1 VDRAAGYSATA
12 QRFVRRRTVAEDGM
26 KEFLKTTIVGGVI
39 FLLPVG
45 LVIFLLGHAFA
56 FAAKLIA
63 PISKH
68 LHLDQISGVTGI
80 SLVSILSIA
89 SLVIVS
95 FLAGLVAR
103 TALGARM
110 TYWFEHSL
118 LGRFPQYRMA
128 KSIAEGFANAE
139 RATDAMRPALI
150 NVDCGWQ
157 LGYVLETLD
166 NGWLAVF
173 LPQVP
178 TPMSGNIM
186 YVPAECVRALDMTM
200 TQATTL
206 VKRAGIGS
214 REMLGGV
221 DLMPAAGR

>member
-1 VDRAAGYSATA
+1 MR
-12 QRFVRRRTVAEDGM
+12 
-26 KEFLKTTIVGGVI
+26 EFLKTTIVGGLI

-45 LVIFLLGHAFA
+45 LVLFLLGHAFA
-56 FAAKLIA
+56 LATKLIG

-68 LHLDQISGVTGI
+68 LHLDQFSGMTGI
-80 SLVSILSIA
+80 SLVSALSLA

-110 TYWFEHSL
+110 TFWFEHSL
-118 LGRFPQYRMA
+118 FGRFPQYRMA

-139 RATDAMRPALI
+139 RATDTMKPALV

-157 LGYVLETLD
+157 LGYVLETLHD
-166 NGWLAVF
+166 GWMAVF

-186 YVPAECVRALDMTM
+186 YVPAECVRTLNITM

-214 REMLGGV
+214 REMLSGV
-221 DLMPAAGR
+221 DLVPAAGRA